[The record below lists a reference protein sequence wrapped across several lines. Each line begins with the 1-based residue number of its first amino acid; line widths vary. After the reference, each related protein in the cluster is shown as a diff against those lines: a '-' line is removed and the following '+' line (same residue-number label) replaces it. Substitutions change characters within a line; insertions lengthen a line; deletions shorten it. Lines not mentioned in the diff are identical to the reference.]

1 MEVEWVKI
9 DWSGSSPNLPLP
21 DTMVWIASDDA
32 VLGLAYL
39 DGWDDDCW
47 WVSANESLSLRLI
60 SHYAYAELPDP
71 PAS

>member
-32 VLGLAYL
+32 MLGL
-39 DGWDDDCW
+39 GQ
-47 WVSANESLSLRLI
+47 VQN
-60 SHYAYAELPDP
+60 
-71 PAS
+71 PALLEIEIPEG